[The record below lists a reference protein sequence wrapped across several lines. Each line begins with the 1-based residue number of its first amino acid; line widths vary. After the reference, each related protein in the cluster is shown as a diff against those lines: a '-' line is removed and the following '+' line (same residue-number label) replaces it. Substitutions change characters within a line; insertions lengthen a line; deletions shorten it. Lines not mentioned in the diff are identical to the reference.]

1 MERIFECQSEE
12 IISSLELEGNWTLD
26 DVAGSIAG
34 GDKTSSVEKSW
45 SDFIDSKIFLD
56 SALLEV
62 PPDNFYNLIGFV
74 FDFDLVES
82 IAGPV
87 VTLGDI
93 PGVEIV
99 LDIVLMPEIVG
110 RIDIR
115 SSSHAYLNKNYIKY
129 STSAYN

>member
-1 MERIFECQSEE
+1 M
-12 IISSLELEGNWTLD
+12 
-26 DVAGSIAG
+26 VGSIAG

-45 SDFIDSKIFLD
+45 PDFTDSKIFLD

-93 PGVEIV
+93 LGVEIV

-115 SSSHAYLNKNYIKY
+115 SGSHAYLNKNYIKY
-129 STSAYN
+129 STPAYN